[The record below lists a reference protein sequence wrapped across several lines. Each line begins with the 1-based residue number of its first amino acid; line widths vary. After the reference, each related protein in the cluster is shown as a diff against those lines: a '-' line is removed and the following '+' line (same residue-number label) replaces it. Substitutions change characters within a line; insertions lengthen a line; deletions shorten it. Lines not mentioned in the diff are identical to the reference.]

1 VIRALPLLLSLA
13 LTIWCLIDCVQT
25 ASRDVRYLPKI
36 GWIVVIVLFWV
47 IGPIAWLLAGRPR
60 QAPSGGIQGG
70 RRPQPLAPDDD
81 PDFLRRLDWER
92 WRRQRGDET
101 GGPDPGPLP
110 Q

>member
-13 LTIWCLIDCVQT
+13 LTIWCLIDCIQT
-25 ASRDVRYLPKI
+25 PSRDVRYLPKI

-47 IGPIAWLLAGRPR
+47 IGSIAWLLAGRPR
-60 QAPSGGIQGG
+60 QEPSGGTQGG
-70 RRPQPLAPDDD
+70 RRPRPLAPDDD

-92 WRRQRGDET
+92 WRRQRGDEA